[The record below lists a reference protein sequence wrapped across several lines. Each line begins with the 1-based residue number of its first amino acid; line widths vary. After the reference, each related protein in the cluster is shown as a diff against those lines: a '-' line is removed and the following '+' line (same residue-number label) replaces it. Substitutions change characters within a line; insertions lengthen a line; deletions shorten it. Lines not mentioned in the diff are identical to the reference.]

1 MASLKFTN
9 QDHWIALEAHL
20 SGTLRERFAFAH
32 TKLLAETSSGPL
44 LKVIDVELI
53 GDSDVEDDATG
64 WELADAALDQIHN
77 AAVSGGYG
85 LIEFHNHHLGPPGF
99 SRVDE
104 AGLGPMAEY
113 VTRLMPDRPYGAGV
127 YAEGRVHVELWTRS
141 DDGIARAPFRSVTVG
156 GDHLR
161 LLNAAPTPR
170 SKRLVRQA
178 DLLGASGS
186 ATLAGLRIA
195 VVGAGGTGSHAALA
209 LAHLG
214 VGDVLILDSD
224 DVDTTNLNRLVTA
237 GQADVG
243 APKNFVARRRAREI
257 DSGLRFTAMPALTP
271 DGDHPELDDRDLII
285 GCVDHDGPRDRLNQ
299 ISIDTATPYLDIA
312 TGTDCS
318 TPSPLIGG
326 RVILVTPRGPCL
338 HCLGELD
345 AREIT
350 RWAKDPAQAE
360 LDRQHGYESSE
371 PNPAVVHLNGVAVHA
386 AIAELV
392 AWVSGHRPPAQCL
405 DIDLSGFLARGASPP
420 GCRVQPRRPIKP
432 VSTCLFCSRANQSRR
447 KSH

>member
-20 SGTLRERFAFAH
+20 SGTLGERFAFAH

-44 LKVIDVELI
+44 LEVIDVELI
-53 GDSDVEDDATG
+53 DDADVEDDATG
-64 WELADAALDQIHN
+64 WEMADAALDRIHN

-113 VTRLMPDRPYGAGV
+113 VTSLMPDRPYGAGV
-127 YAEGRVHVELWTRS
+127 YADGRVHVEFWTRS

-161 LLNAAPTPR
+161 LLNAAHAPR
-170 SKRLVRQA
+170 SERLARQA

-186 ATLAGLRIA
+186 ATLAGLRVA

-243 APKNFVARRRAREI
+243 APKNLVARRRAREI
-257 DSGLRFTAMPALTP
+257 DSVLRFTAMPALTP
-271 DGDHPELDDRDLII
+271 HGDHPELDDRDLII

-312 TGTDCS
+312 TGADCS
-318 TPSPLIGG
+318 ASPPLVGG
-326 RVILVTPRGPCL
+326 RVILVTPGGPCL

-345 AREIT
+345 ASEIG
-350 RWAKDPAQAE
+350 RWAKDPAQRE
-360 LDRQHGYESSE
+360 LDRRHGYESSE
-371 PNPAVVHLNGVAVHA
+371 PNPAVVHLNGVAVHT

-392 AWVSGHRPPAQCL
+392 AWVSGHRPPAQHL
-405 DIDLSGFLARGASPP
+405 DIDLSGFSAPDASSP
-420 GCRVQPRRPIKP
+420 GCRVSPRRPVQP
-432 VSTCLFCSRANQSRR
+432 VSTCVFCSRSNQSRR
-447 KSH
+447 NSQ